1 LSHPCGWLN
10 FVFIR
15 GGDLASAAT
24 VAAAAAQKQ
33 CIIRHVSRCKD
44 TEKRQ
49 NNKREFFLP
58 VQKFFLPLQS

>member
-15 GGDLASAAT
+15 GGDLASTAT

-33 CIIRHVSRCKD
+33 CIIRPVSRCKD
-44 TEKRQ
+44 TK
-49 NNKREFFLP
+49 KGKTTRENFFLP